1 MPELQ
6 DTFQTPVDRH
16 KNILYKVCNS
26 YCRNPDDREDLAQQI
41 VAQLWQS
48 FRSFD
53 GRVQFSTWMYRVA
66 LNVAISWFRR
76 EKTRTSHILS
86 ADERLLDVA
95 AETEPEPDDIRLLYQ
110 FIETLDELNKA
121 LIFLCLDG
129 HTNRQIGEVLGISET
144 NVGTKIG
151 RLKTSM
157 RQEFKGIGGLHQSFR
172 TATLPGLPLPTAL
185 QAPPAGPRCASVRRG
200 WGLT

>member
-1 MPELQ
+1 MPEVQ
-6 DTFQTPVDRH
+6 DTFQALVDRH
-16 KNILYKVCNS
+16 KKILYKICNS
-26 YCRNPDDREDLAQQI
+26 YCRNPGDREDLAQQI

-66 LNVAISWFRR
+66 LNAAISWYRR
-76 EKTRTSHILS
+76 ERTRASHILP

-95 AETEPEPDDIRLLYQ
+95 AETETEPDDIRLLYQ

-121 LIFLCLDG
+121 LILLYLDG
-129 HTNRQIGEVLGISET
+129 HTNREIGEVLGISET

-151 RLKTSM
+151 RLKTAM
-157 RQEFKGIGGLHQSFR
+157 RQEFTGIGR
-172 TATLPGLPLPTAL
+172 A
-185 QAPPAGPRCASVRRG
+185 
-200 WGLT
+200 

>member
-6 DTFQTPVDRH
+6 DTFQTLVDRH
-16 KNILYKVCNS
+16 KKILYKICNS

-53 GRVQFSTWMYRVA
+53 GRAQFSTWMYRVA
-66 LNVAISWFRR
+66 LNVAISWYRR
-76 EKTRTSHILS
+76 ERTRTSHILP

-95 AETEPEPDDIRLLYQ
+95 VEAETQPDDIRLLYQ

-121 LIFLCLDG
+121 LILLYLDG
-129 HTNRQIGEVLGISET
+129 HTNGEIGEVLGISET
-144 NVGTKIG
+144 NVGTKIS
-151 RLKTSM
+151 RLKTAM
-157 RQEFKGIGGLHQSFR
+157 RQEFTGIGR
-172 TATLPGLPLPTAL
+172 A
-185 QAPPAGPRCASVRRG
+185 
-200 WGLT
+200 

>member
-1 MPELQ
+1 MPEPQ
-6 DTFQTPVDRH
+6 DTFQTLLDRH
-16 KNILYKVCNS
+16 KKILYKICNS
-26 YCRNPDDREDLAQQI
+26 YCRSPDDREDLAQQI

-66 LNVAISWFRR
+66 LNVAISWYRR
-76 EKTRTSHILS
+76 ERTRTSHILP

-95 AETEPEPDDIRLLYQ
+95 EATEPEPDDIRLLHQ

-121 LIFLCLDG
+121 LILLYLDG
-129 HTNRQIGEVLGISET
+129 HTNREIGGVLGISET

-151 RLKTSM
+151 RLKTAL
-157 RQEFKGIGGLHQSFR
+157 RQEFIGIG
-172 TATLPGLPLPTAL
+172 
-185 QAPPAGPRCASVRRG
+185 RG
-200 WGLT
+200 TGKG

>member
-1 MPELQ
+1 MPPQ
-6 DTFQTPVDRH
+6 DKFQTLVDRH
-16 KNILYKVCNS
+16 KKILYKVCNS

-66 LNVAISWFRR
+66 LNVAISSYRR
-76 EKTRTSHILS
+76 ERTRTSHILP

-95 AETEPEPDDIRLLYQ
+95 VETETEPDDIRLLYQ

-121 LIFLCLDG
+121 LILLYLDG
-129 HTNRQIGEVLGISET
+129 HTNREIGEVLGISET
-144 NVGTKIG
+144 NAATKIS
-151 RLKTSM
+151 RLKTIM
-157 RQEFKGIGGLHQSFR
+157 RQEFTGIGR
-172 TATLPGLPLPTAL
+172 A
-185 QAPPAGPRCASVRRG
+185 
-200 WGLT
+200 